1 MHWNL
6 AKGYND
12 TAGTT
17 QVTTQRLRQSYTT
30 QVCRYAQQLFAA
42 HHNAGQKMT
51 DETGVRSPF
60 QSEVCADWEQGEEA
74 KVWQKA
80 VDTLRPGPRLDAYK
94 NGGISADSAYSG
106 QSTASHP
113 PPSEPDA
120 PPDLEQPTEAPQP
133 ANHMTLVNVTTV
145 PGPEPQSSTSA
156 SAKGTAGSTANVI
169 DSQRDSQRL
178 GSQVSTPRTSPSKV
192 EAALKNLRTDF
203 QAAEVQRQAEE
214 VQRREDSK
222 LLISALALLTEQVA
236 NLAKA
241 FPVSPTP

>member
-1 MHWNL
+1 
-6 AKGYND
+6 
-12 TAGTT
+12 
-17 QVTTQRLRQSYTT
+17 
-30 QVCRYAQQLFAA
+30 
-42 HHNAGQKMT
+42 MT

-80 VDTLRPGPRLDAYK
+80 VDTLRPGPRLEAYK

-178 GSQVSTPRTSPSKV
+178 GSQVSTPRTSPSKI
-192 EAALKNLRTDF
+192 ETALKNLRTDF
-203 QAAEVQRQAEE
+203 QAAEVQREAAEVQRHEAAE

-222 LLISALALLTEQVA
+222 LLISALARLTEQVA

>member
-1 MHWNL
+1 
-6 AKGYND
+6 
-12 TAGTT
+12 
-17 QVTTQRLRQSYTT
+17 
-30 QVCRYAQQLFAA
+30 
-42 HHNAGQKMT
+42 MT
-51 DETGVRSPF
+51 DETGVQSP
-60 QSEVCADWEQGEEA
+60 EVCADWELREDA
-74 KVWQKA
+74 CA
-80 VDTLRPGPRLDAYK
+80 FATLRPGPRLDAYK

-120 PPDLEQPTEAPQP
+120 PPDLDPSLEQPTEAPQP

-178 GSQVSTPRTSPSKV
+178 GSQVSTPRTSPSKA
-192 EAALKNLRTDF
+192 ETALKNLRTDF
-203 QAAEVQRQAEE
+203 QAAEERRQAAE
-214 VQRREDSK
+214 VQREAAEVQRHEAAEVQRHEDSQ
-222 LLISALALLTEQVA
+222 LLISALERLTEQVA

-241 FPVSPTP
+241 FPVSHLATVLPHEKPAPSSAVHGQGMGWGVVV

>member
-1 MHWNL
+1 
-6 AKGYND
+6 
-12 TAGTT
+12 
-17 QVTTQRLRQSYTT
+17 
-30 QVCRYAQQLFAA
+30 
-42 HHNAGQKMT
+42 MT
-51 DETGVRSPF
+51 DETGVQSP
-60 QSEVCADWEQGEEA
+60 EVCADWELREDA
-74 KVWQKA
+74 CA
-80 VDTLRPGPRLDAYK
+80 FATLRPGPRLEAYK

-120 PPDLEQPTEAPQP
+120 PPDFDPFEQPTEAPQP

-178 GSQVSTPRTSPSKV
+178 GSQVSTPRTSLSKA
-192 EAALKNLRTDF
+192 ETALKNLRTDF
-203 QAAEVQRQAEE
+203 QAAEERRQAAE
-214 VQRREDSK
+214 VQREAAKVQRHEAAEVQSQ
-222 LLISALALLTEQVA
+222 LLISALERLTEQVA
-236 NLAKA
+236 NLTKA

>member
-1 MHWNL
+1 MNRWHDTS
-6 AKGYND
+6 YD
-12 TAGTT
+12 TA
-17 QVTTQRLRQSYTT
+17 VTTKLYDTSLPLRT
-30 QVCRYAQQLFAA
+30 AAFAA

-51 DETGVRSPF
+51 DETGVQSP
-60 QSEVCADWEQGEEA
+60 EVCADWELREDA
-74 KVWQKA
+74 CA
-80 VDTLRPGPRLDAYK
+80 FATLRPGPRLEAYK

-178 GSQVSTPRTSPSKV
+178 GSQVSTPRTSPSKI
-192 EAALKNLRTDF
+192 ETALKNLRTDF
-203 QAAEVQRQAEE
+203 QAAEVQREAAE

-222 LLISALALLTEQVA
+222 LLISALARLTEQVA

>member
-1 MHWNL
+1 MNRWHDTS
-6 AKGYND
+6 YD
-12 TAGTT
+12 TA
-17 QVTTQRLRQSYTT
+17 VTTKLYDTSLPLRT
-30 QVCRYAQQLFAA
+30 AAFAA

-51 DETGVRSPF
+51 DETGVQSP
-60 QSEVCADWEQGEEA
+60 EVCADWELREDACEYQD
-74 KVWQKA
+74 A

-178 GSQVSTPRTSPSKV
+178 GSQVSTPRTSPSKI
-192 EAALKNLRTDF
+192 ETALKNLRTDF
-203 QAAEVQRQAEE
+203 QAAEVQREAAE

-222 LLISALALLTEQVA
+222 LLISALARLTEQVA

>member
-1 MHWNL
+1 
-6 AKGYND
+6 
-12 TAGTT
+12 
-17 QVTTQRLRQSYTT
+17 
-30 QVCRYAQQLFAA
+30 
-42 HHNAGQKMT
+42 MT

-120 PPDLEQPTEAPQP
+120 PPDLDPSLEQPTEAPQP

-178 GSQVSTPRTSPSKV
+178 GSQVSTPRTSPSKA
-192 EAALKNLRTDF
+192 ETALKNLRTDF
-203 QAAEVQRQAEE
+203 QAAEERRQAAEVQREAAEVQRHEAAE
-214 VQRREDSK
+214 VQRREDSQ
-222 LLISALALLTEQVA
+222 LLISALERLTEQVA

-241 FPVSPTP
+241 FPVSLGCDLA

>member
-1 MHWNL
+1 MNRWHDTS
-6 AKGYND
+6 YD
-12 TAGTT
+12 TA
-17 QVTTQRLRQSYTT
+17 VTTKLYDTSLPLRT
-30 QVCRYAQQLFAA
+30 AAFAA

-120 PPDLEQPTEAPQP
+120 PPPT
-133 ANHMTLVNVTTV
+133 
-145 PGPEPQSSTSA
+145 SS
-156 SAKGTAGSTANVI
+156 
-169 DSQRDSQRL
+169 SQRR
-178 GSQVSTPRTSPSKV
+178 PPNRRT
-192 EAALKNLRTDF
+192 
-203 QAAEVQRQAEE
+203 
-214 VQRREDSK
+214 
-222 LLISALALLTEQVA
+222 I
-236 NLAKA
+236 
-241 FPVSPTP
+241 

>member
-1 MHWNL
+1 
-6 AKGYND
+6 
-12 TAGTT
+12 
-17 QVTTQRLRQSYTT
+17 
-30 QVCRYAQQLFAA
+30 
-42 HHNAGQKMT
+42 MT
-51 DETGVRSPF
+51 DETGVQSP
-60 QSEVCADWEQGEEA
+60 EVCADWELREDA
-74 KVWQKA
+74 CA
-80 VDTLRPGPRLDAYK
+80 FATLRPGPRLEAYK

-113 PPSEPDA
+113 PPPEPDA
-120 PPDLEQPTEAPQP
+120 PPDFDPFEQPTEAPQP

-178 GSQVSTPRTSPSKV
+178 GSQVSTPRTSPSKA
-192 EAALKNLRTDF
+192 ETALKNLRTDF
-203 QAAEVQRQAEE
+203 QAAEERRQAAEVQREAAEVQRHEAAEVQRQAAE
-214 VQRREDSK
+214 VQREAAEVQRHEAAEVQSQ
-222 LLISALALLTEQVA
+222 LLISALERLTEQVA

>member
-1 MHWNL
+1 
-6 AKGYND
+6 
-12 TAGTT
+12 
-17 QVTTQRLRQSYTT
+17 
-30 QVCRYAQQLFAA
+30 
-42 HHNAGQKMT
+42 MT
-51 DETGVRSPF
+51 DETGVQSP
-60 QSEVCADWEQGEEA
+60 EVCADWELHEDA
-74 KVWQKA
+74 CA
-80 VDTLRPGPRLDAYK
+80 FATLRPGPRLEAYK

-178 GSQVSTPRTSPSKV
+178 GSQVSTPRTSPSKI
-192 EAALKNLRTDF
+192 ETALKNLRTDF
-203 QAAEVQRQAEE
+203 QAAEVQREAAE
-214 VQRREDSK
+214 VQRREDSQ
-222 LLISALALLTEQVA
+222 LLISALERLTEQVA

-241 FPVSPTP
+241 FPVSLGCDLA

>member
-1 MHWNL
+1 M
-6 AKGYND
+6 
-12 TAGTT
+12 
-17 QVTTQRLRQSYTT
+17 
-30 QVCRYAQQLFAA
+30 
-42 HHNAGQKMT
+42 
-51 DETGVRSPF
+51 
-60 QSEVCADWEQGEEA
+60 CADWELREDA
-74 KVWQKA
+74 RA
-80 VDTLRPGPRLDAYK
+80 FATLRPGPRLEAYK

-120 PPDLEQPTEAPQP
+120 PPDLDPSLEQPTEAPQP

-156 SAKGTAGSTANVI
+156 SAKGSVGSTANVI
-169 DSQRDSQRL
+169 DSQQDSQRP

>member
-1 MHWNL
+1 MIPL
-6 AKGYND
+6 ARHKLRHSGYD
-12 TAGTT
+12 KAIRHKFG
-17 QVTTQRLRQSYTT
+17 VTHSSFRRPPQRWPKNEVHQ
-30 QVCRYAQQLFAA
+30 
-42 HHNAGQKMT
+42 MT
-51 DETGVRSPF
+51 DETGVQSP
-60 QSEVCADWEQGEEA
+60 EVCADWELREDACEYQD
-74 KVWQKA
+74 A
-80 VDTLRPGPRLDAYK
+80 VDTLRPGPRLEAYK

-178 GSQVSTPRTSPSKV
+178 GSQVSTPRTSPSKI
-192 EAALKNLRTDF
+192 ETALKNLRTDF
-203 QAAEVQRQAEE
+203 QAAEVQREAAE

-222 LLISALALLTEQVA
+222 LLISALARLTEQVA

>member
-1 MHWNL
+1 MNRWHDTS
-6 AKGYND
+6 YD
-12 TAGTT
+12 TA
-17 QVTTQRLRQSYTT
+17 VTTKLFRT
-30 QVCRYAQQLFAA
+30 AAFAA

-51 DETGVRSPF
+51 DETGVQSP
-60 QSEVCADWEQGEEA
+60 EVCADWELREDA
-74 KVWQKA
+74 CA
-80 VDTLRPGPRLDAYK
+80 FATLRPGPRLEAYK

-120 PPDLEQPTEAPQP
+120 PPDLDPSFEQPTEAPQP

-178 GSQVSTPRTSPSKV
+178 GSQVSTPRTSPSKA
-192 EAALKNLRTDF
+192 ETALKNLRTDF
-203 QAAEVQRQAEE
+203 QAAEERRQAAEVQREAAEVQRHEAAE
-214 VQRREDSK
+214 VQRREDSQ
-222 LLISALALLTEQVA
+222 LLISALERLTEQVA

-241 FPVSPTP
+241 FPVSLGCDLA

>member
-1 MHWNL
+1 
-6 AKGYND
+6 
-12 TAGTT
+12 
-17 QVTTQRLRQSYTT
+17 
-30 QVCRYAQQLFAA
+30 
-42 HHNAGQKMT
+42 MT

-120 PPDLEQPTEAPQP
+120 PPDLDPSLEQPTEAPQP

-156 SAKGTAGSTANVI
+156 SAKGSVGSTANVI

-178 GSQVSTPRTSPSKV
+178 GSQVSTPRTSPSKI
-192 EAALKNLRTDF
+192 ETALKNLRTDF
-203 QAAEVQRQAEE
+203 QAAEERRQAAEVQREAAEVQRHEAAE
-214 VQRREDSK
+214 VQRREDSQ
-222 LLISALALLTEQVA
+222 LLISALERLTEQVA

>member
-1 MHWNL
+1 
-6 AKGYND
+6 
-12 TAGTT
+12 
-17 QVTTQRLRQSYTT
+17 
-30 QVCRYAQQLFAA
+30 
-42 HHNAGQKMT
+42 MT

-178 GSQVSTPRTSPSKV
+178 GSQVSTPRTSPSKI
-192 EAALKNLRTDF
+192 ETALKNLRTDF
-203 QAAEVQRQAEE
+203 QAAEVQREAAE

-222 LLISALALLTEQVA
+222 LLISALARLTEQVA

>member
-1 MHWNL
+1 MIPL
-6 AKGYND
+6 ARHKLRHSGYDKAIRHKFAVTHSSFRRPPQRWPKND
-12 TAGTT
+12 RRDGGPEPRGVRRLGTARG
-17 QVTTQRLRQSYTT
+17 RLRIPRRRRHAP
-30 QVCRYAQQLFAA
+30 V
-42 HHNAGQKMT
+42 H
-51 DETGVRSPF
+51 
-60 QSEVCADWEQGEEA
+60 
-74 KVWQKA
+74 
-80 VDTLRPGPRLDAYK
+80 PGPRLEAYK

-120 PPDLEQPTEAPQP
+120 PPDLDPSFEQPTEAPQP

-156 SAKGTAGSTANVI
+156 SAKGSVGSTANVI
-169 DSQRDSQRL
+169 DSQQDSQRP